1 MLSTD
6 KTWFT
11 ASLSLAS
18 RFYLITHTYLHTLNA
33 WTVNDLRES
42 TWCLSSRSFTW
53 SNTGDVIWWCW
64 WYLSRKCIFI
74 STIFFYNYRKVFPEK
89 KSRRVQRIPDIDTE
103 WISMYIDGF
112 SWIFLFLIFPMIE
125 RLSFSI
131 IISARYDRL
140 CKENQFV
147 LAVPGD
153 SGWISRLC
161 GGNRNGSISKR
172 YHLVRSCISI
182 VREQFGYR
190 IPGFVRPWIDNCRC
204 DRFLPTL
211 SH

>member
-1 MLSTD
+1 MT
-6 KTWFT
+6 F
-11 ASLSLAS
+11 
-18 RFYLITHTYLHTLNA
+18 
-33 WTVNDLRES
+33 ES
-42 TWCLSSRSFTW
+42 QR
-53 SNTGDVIWWCW
+53 DVYRRVLLPDRVLEMWR
-64 WYLSRKCIFI
+64 YLSRKYSFLQ
-74 STIFFYNYRKVFPEK
+74 FFLFRKVFPEK
-89 KSRRVQRIPDIDTE
+89 KSVEFNGFPISIQ
-103 WISMYIDGF
+103 WISMDFHGF
-112 SWIFLFLIFPMIE
+112 SFSLYSPIE

-131 IISARYDRL
+131 IIFARYDRL

-182 VREQFGYR
+182 MREQFGYR